1 MLVGVQVLLCM
12 LLRVPGACYRK
23 PYRMTDE
30 EYLSPAQVAEELQVT
45 TVTVRRWIASGELP
59 AAKAGPRKWRI
70 RRADVSQMLS
80 PSAQR
85 FEAPVSPS
93 EDPSFSKHLLV
104 PGEH

>member
-1 MLVGVQVLLCM
+1 MI
-12 LLRVPGACYRK
+12 
-23 PYRMTDE
+23 DD

-80 PSAQR
+80 P
-85 FEAPVSPS
+85 EAPRRYASVAPS
-93 EDPSFSKHLLV
+93 EDPSFSKHLVV